1 MRAIFCEELGD
12 PERLVL
18 REVPS
23 PTPGPGEVKIALH
36 ARGVSFVDVLT
47 IAGQYQTKRELPF
60 IPGSEAAGVV
70 LEVGP
75 GAEGLAPGE
84 RVLVPGGF
92 ADEVVVAASRATPL
106 PHR

>member
-47 IAGQYQTKRELPF
+47 IARRLQG
-60 IPGSEAAGVV
+60 
-70 LEVGP
+70 
-75 GAEGLAPGE
+75 
-84 RVLVPGGF
+84 
-92 ADEVVVAASRATPL
+92 
-106 PHR
+106 